1 MIILIV
7 LTICLIC
14 SFIFK
19 KTARTESEKDTAK
32 ILICTFET
40 LICLCFVTIAIM
52 SFHTKSMCRQYKAS
66 EITIDL
72 ARLKENY
79 DRIGV
84 MNVINDNNRWLV
96 SMQYYNRNGFD
107 LWIPDE
113 VDNLKFM
120 K

>member
-1 MIILIV
+1 MEILIV

-19 KTARTESEKDTAK
+19 KKAKNYNQRDTASALFYTAF
-32 ILICTFET
+32 ILICF
-40 LICLCFVTIAIM
+40 CFVSISIM
-52 SFHTKSMCRQYKAS
+52 SFHTESKCLQFKAS
-66 EITIDL
+66 EITIEL
-72 ARLKENY
+72 ARQKENY

-84 MNVINDNNRWLV
+84 IDIINENNRWLV

-113 VDNLKFM
+113 IEDLKFL